1 MGDAADLEKN
11 FIETHIKLE
20 EVLEYISKYEE
31 NPIFKNLIEEK
42 KKKRNKL
49 IDNILE
55 KFTEIKRSEVIN
67 EKEKIAIIRRVKKD
81 DMKKYIQIKKD
92 IQDIID
98 FDPKNKQLPPL
109 KYKKASS
116 HNSKVSPAPRSPA
129 PRSPAPRSPA
139 PRLPAPRSPA
149 PRSPAPLSSSIPVQK
164 LVLIHKSSRVAPEPL
179 PEQTRTPIQTR
190 SPIHRIS
197 PTVQYRKRDKVIKFI
212 NFMKEGSKDLW
223 KRFKIQMKG
232 DKYKKKIEYIYYFDI
247 RFKYF
252 LKFLKNIAGIL
263 NLYDSILNSTQLQI
277 IKNIINDVA
286 NKRCIWGDITLDKNA
301 LNNLLDVAKLNLAD
315 IKALNSI
322 TLTDIRKKIYQQ
334 NIIIKKFLNAI
345 LDILSKD
352 EERDFSNWLRQRTG
366 YGYINYLQAMRAIN
380 DKILTVKKTNEQI
393 EREGREKYVD
403 YILEVKPSGSENTNQ
418 YPLYVIDP
426 KTEYQ
431 NKKDEYLDSE
441 YLFKDEPY
449 SFSQLIEK
457 ERLKI
462 EVSTIDPY
470 RLPNISLFFNV
481 VNTVLKYIEVIALYS
496 NMKISP
502 NDTDKIEVAKK
513 IKTAIDDSENYKDAL
528 ITYEK
533 KYGLYSYVADKA
545 YMHQSIYL
553 HFYKDLTSYEG
564 GRKRAIGRPRKTLT
578 KPSKPA
584 KKPVAQ
590 PTKKPTK
597 PTTTKPAKPT
607 KKPTKPVAK
616 KPTKK

>member
-1 MGDAADLEKN
+1 MGDAAAMLENK

-42 KKKRNKL
+42 KKERNKL

-55 KFTEIKRSEVIN
+55 KFKEIKRSEVIN
-67 EKEKIAIIRRVKKD
+67 EKEKKAIIRKVKKD

-98 FDPKNKQLPPL
+98 FDPKNNKQLPPL
-109 KYKKASS
+109 KYNKASS

-129 PRSPAPRSPA
+129 PRSPAPRSPV
-139 PRLPAPRSPA
+139 PRSPVPRSPVPRSPA
-149 PRSPAPLSSSIPVQK
+149 PRSPAIPVQK

-179 PEQTRTPIQTR
+179 PEQTRSPIYTR

-247 RFKYF
+247 RFEYF
-252 LKFLKNIAGIL
+252 LKFLKNIVGIL

-345 LDILSKD
+345 LDILSTD

-366 YGYINYLQAMRAIN
+366 YINYLQAMRDIN
-380 DKILTVKKTNEQI
+380 DKILTVKNTNEQI
-393 EREGREKYVD
+393 EREEREKYVD

-418 YPLYVIDP
+418 FPLYVIDP
-426 KTEYQ
+426 KTEYRK
-431 NKKDEYLDSE
+431 KKDEYLHSE
-441 YLFKDEPY
+441 YLFKDEPD

-462 EVSTIDPY
+462 EVSTIDLY

-481 VNTVLKYIEVIALYS
+481 VNTVLKYIEVVALYS

-502 NDTDKIEVAKK
+502 NDMDKIEVGNK
-513 IKTAIDDSENYKDAL
+513 IKTAIDDSEDYKDDL
-528 ITYEK
+528 IAYDK
-533 KYGLYSYVADKA
+533 KYGLYRFVADKA

-553 HFYKDLTSYEG
+553 HFYKDLLTSYEG
-564 GRKRAIGRPRKTLT
+564 GRKRAIGRPRKTPT

-584 KKPVAQ
+584 KKPATK
-590 PTKKPTK
+590 PIKKPT
-597 PTTTKPAKPT
+597 TKPT